1 VCTYAGDFSLFFT
14 VPSVT
19 VPYLFLVTGDMVT
32 IELVNIPCVR
42 ACVRTQ
48 EGFFL
53 FLLSPRHLVIFRST
67 SSRLQSKNVPL
78 DLWSLAKQECFC
90 RKDTTNETL
99 QSDFPFVSFFS
110 FLFVRF
116 VRFVLFAANC
126 TPTFRRL
133 IVIAIKKSSLA
144 LVFAALYFH
153 VKKPFPPIM
162 LISFQIPPKDLS
174 IQFLSI

>member
-1 VCTYAGDFSLFFT
+1 MCTYAGDFSLFFT

-42 ACVRTQ
+42 MRVRTQ

-67 SSRLQSKNVPL
+67 SGRLQSKNLPL
-78 DLWSLAKQECFC
+78 DLRSLAKQECFC

-99 QSDFPFVSFFS
+99 QSDFPFFSFFS
-110 FLFVRF
+110 FDSFFSFFSPLIVHRLFVSTLVGYSQTARLR
-116 VRFVLFAANC
+116 VITAILLLRNRPLLGWICN
-126 TPTFRRL
+126 PT
-133 IVIAIKKSSLA
+133 VMS
-144 LVFAALYFH
+144 
-153 VKKPFPPIM
+153 
-162 LISFQIPPKDLS
+162 ISIFNA
-174 IQFLSI
+174 